1 MNAKDRPYNQR
12 CWEMGRRDP
21 DWRMRSGSRDGEDNI
36 TSLERGSQGPGGMVE
51 VGVSHSDAKVPCGGD
66 HAEGASKPVS
76 RGVYAGIELK
86 LLDVQGRPAAELPSA
101 WCLKPYWGKPDV
113 RNFREGGWKRG

>member
-21 DWRMRSGSRDGEDNI
+21 DWRMRSRSEDGEDNI

-51 VGVSHSDAKVPCGGD
+51 VGVSHSDAEVPYGGD
-66 HAEGASKPVS
+66 HSEGAGKPVGRGCMLGLSLSS
-76 RGVYAGIELK
+76 RTY
-86 LLDVQGRPAAELPSA
+86 
-101 WCLKPYWGKPDV
+101 
-113 RNFREGGWKRG
+113 REGPQLNCRVPGA